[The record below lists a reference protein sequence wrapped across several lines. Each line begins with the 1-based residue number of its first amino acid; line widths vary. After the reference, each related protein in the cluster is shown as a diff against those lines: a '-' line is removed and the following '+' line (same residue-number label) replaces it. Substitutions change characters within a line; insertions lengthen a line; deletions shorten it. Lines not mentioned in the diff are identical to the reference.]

1 MLVFG
6 EEEELLD
13 YKIATCCQPISGDK
27 VFGFVTI
34 KEGIKIHSISCP
46 NAIRLRT
53 NFSYRIMNCKWKSA
67 NNIEFDALIE
77 IKGIDSVG
85 LVNKI
90 TNIISSHMN
99 VNMKLVNFNSDDGLF
114 YGKIHLSVKNNSH
127 LDRVIKKILNIEG
140 VENVN
145 RINEER

>member
-1 MLVFG
+1 MF
-6 EEEELLD
+6 D
-13 YKIATCCQPISGDK
+13 YKISTCCQPISGDK

-53 NFSYRIMNCKWKSA
+53 NFSYRIVKCKWK
-67 NNIEFDALIE
+67 NVKNIEFDSRIE

-90 TNIISSHMN
+90 TNIIYTEWI
-99 VNMKLVNFNSDDGLF
+99 VTKFLF
-114 YGKIHLSVKNNSH
+114 
-127 LDRVIKKILNIEG
+127 
-140 VENVN
+140 
-145 RINEER
+145 